1 MIGEGRPPRTPPST
15 AAARRTPLIGDDGAP
30 LMQPLTPG
38 AQAAIRAVIAGTRDQ
53 LDEAL
58 APYGLTAADVAL
70 PTFQRITFAEEY
82 LLDAPGADE
91 AAETPGPALFDL
103 DAENGRQTGAY
114 DAPP

>member
-1 MIGEGRPPRTPPST
+1 MIGNGRPPRTPPSSS
-15 AAARRTPLIGDDGAP
+15 AARRTPLVGDDGAP

-38 AQAAIRAVIAGTRDQ
+38 AQAAIRGVLAGSRDR

-58 APYGLTAADVAL
+58 APFGLTAADVAL
-70 PTFQRITFAEEY
+70 PTFQRVTFAEEY
-82 LLDAPGADE
+82 LLDAPSADE
-91 AAETPGPALFDL
+91 TPETPDTALFDL